1 MGFKKLIIFSL
12 LATLSI
18 FNLHAE
24 NHDAEQNIIEK
35 AKEINQ
41 KVKEKQAKQK
51 ANISSEI
58 GKEEPLP
65 LNDPFVGD
73 SSLTGG
79 SSSIL
84 ASDPEEAQNEMSLYK
99 FKLAAVMTSENE
111 DGYVSLINSS
121 GNVIT
126 LGMFE
131 ELSPGVKLVALN
143 NKDAVFEKNGE
154 SLMIINFKNQVT
166 ERSK

>member
-1 MGFKKLIIFSL
+1 MNSFKIIFFSFL
-12 LATLSI
+12 FVLIGKVSI
-18 FNLHAE
+18 AD
-24 NHDAEQNIIEK
+24 NHDVEKNIIDK

-41 KVKEKQAKQK
+41 KIKEKQANSQ
-51 ANISSEI
+51 ANVASEI
-58 GKEEPLP
+58 GNEEPLP

-79 SSSIL
+79 SSNIL
-84 ASDPEEAQNEMSLYK
+84 ATDPKEAQNEMSLYR
-99 FKLAAVMTSENE
+99 FKLVGVMTSEKD
-111 DGYVSLINSS
+111 DGFVSLINSS
-121 GNVIT
+121 GNIVT

-143 NKDAVFEKNGE
+143 NKEAVFEKNGE
-154 SLMIINFKNQVT
+154 SLMVINFKNQVI

>member
-1 MGFKKLIIFSL
+1 MNSFKIIFFSFL
-12 LATLSI
+12 FVLIGKVSI
-18 FNLHAE
+18 AD
-24 NHDAEQNIIEK
+24 NHDVEKNIIDK

-41 KVKEKQAKQK
+41 KIKEKQANSQ
-51 ANISSEI
+51 ANVASEI
-58 GKEEPLP
+58 GNEEPLP

-79 SSSIL
+79 SSNIL
-84 ASDPEEAQNEMSLYK
+84 ATDPKEAQNEMSLYK
-99 FKLAAVMTSENE
+99 FKLVGVMTSEKD
-111 DGYVSLINSS
+111 DGFVSLINSS
-121 GNVIT
+121 GNIVT

-143 NKDAVFEKNGE
+143 NKEAVFEKNGE
-154 SLMIINFKNQVT
+154 SLMIINFKNQVV

>member
-1 MGFKKLIIFSL
+1 MNSFKIIFI
-12 LATLSI
+12 SI
-18 FNLHAE
+18 LFIFVSKVSIAD
-24 NHDAEQNIIEK
+24 NHDTEQNIIDK

-41 KVKEKQAKQK
+41 KVKEKQANSQ
-51 ANISSEI
+51 ANIASEI
-58 GKEEPLP
+58 GNEEPLP

-99 FKLAAVMTSENE
+99 FKLAAVMKSENE

-143 NKDAVFEKNGE
+143 NKEAVFEKNGE